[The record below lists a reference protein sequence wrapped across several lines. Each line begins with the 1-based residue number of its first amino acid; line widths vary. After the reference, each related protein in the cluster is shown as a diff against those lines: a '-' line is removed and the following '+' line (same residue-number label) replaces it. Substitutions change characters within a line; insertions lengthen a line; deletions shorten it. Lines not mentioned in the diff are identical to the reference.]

1 VSLLRDRSFLAASQA
16 HFSVDFLN
24 AQRPVLLAVLSG
36 PLGLTNAL
44 IGLVTMLYTFA
55 GSLSQPLFG
64 WLSDRL
70 GARRVASWGILWMT
84 VFFGLALL
92 APGSTPLVLIVVAAL
107 GSGAFHPAGTM
118 EATEAG
124 RIRVAGQQATA
135 AATFIL
141 FGQVGYSIG
150 PALGG
155 IVVERWG
162 PAGLLVFLPVA
173 IAAMPGVARRFAVPA
188 ADRAEASLGDPALPV
203 APVAWGTIL
212 ALAGITALRS
222 WSQTNMITFLP
233 KYYSDL
239 GYTPAYYGAMAAMFM
254 GGSALGGV
262 VGGSLADRT
271 GGRAVILWSLVL
283 GAVPLALLPSFA
295 TSPWAF
301 VLSAAAGALTG
312 GSNGVTVVLAQRM
325 MPGRLGAASGLVLGY
340 TFASGAVG
348 TWLSGLHADLAGFD
362 VVFLTTAGVTLL
374 AGLLALGLPEP
385 SGRSP
390 ELARGREP
398 ILPIG
403 ESHG

>member
-1 VSLLRDRSFLAASQA
+1 
-16 HFSVDFLN
+16 
-24 AQRPVLLAVLSG
+24 
-36 PLGLTNAL
+36 
-44 IGLVTMLYTFA
+44 
-55 GSLSQPLFG
+55 
-64 WLSDRL
+64 
-70 GARRVASWGILWMT
+70 
-84 VFFGLALL
+84 
-92 APGSTPLVLIVVAAL
+92 
-107 GSGAFHPAGTM
+107 
-118 EATEAG
+118 
-124 RIRVAGQQATA
+124 
-135 AATFIL
+135 
-141 FGQVGYSIG
+141 
-150 PALGG
+150 
-155 IVVERWG
+155 
-162 PAGLLVFLPVA
+162 
-173 IAAMPGVARRFAVPA
+173 
-188 ADRAEASLGDPALPV
+188 
-203 APVAWGTIL
+203 VAWGTIL

-374 AGLLALGLPEP
+374 AGLLALGLREPPE
-385 SGRSP
+385 RI
-390 ELARGREP
+390 REP
-398 ILPIG
+398 IPGNEPLLSIA
-403 ESHG
+403 E